1 MSLFFLIEKT
11 QLLIFRMGDEEF
23 VAYLDY
29 FFLVN
34 HLKLIILYCFIML
47 LHLISTFLHIKSLLI
62 PRTYVSI
69 ESIDYI
75 HLISFELK
83 AIMPSYSVIML
94 SVIIFAEISILV
106 Y

>member
-1 MSLFFLIEKT
+1 
-11 QLLIFRMGDEEF
+11 
-23 VAYLDY
+23 
-29 FFLVN
+29 
-34 HLKLIILYCFIML
+34 ML
-47 LHLISTFLHIKSLLI
+47 LHLISTFLHIKSLPI